1 MRLLEYDEE
10 DLERVLVLE
19 EAEKLKTLAKAFL
32 HPEAFVTVNGT
43 ATARCYFDRN
53 SANAQENVES
63 TDDRNAIM
71 EDMKNLRAAA
81 SFYLHPEHGVITTDS
96 TTCGRNYFSR
106 PSSVAQENVDDAGER
121 AQILAD
127 AVALKK
133 LAVDYAHPE
142 LGVITT
148 DPATCG
154 RNYFS
159 RPSSVAQENVNDAGE
174 RAQILA
180 DAVALKKLAVDYAHP
195 ELGVITTDPAACG
208 RNYFSRPSS
217 VAQADVD
224 DTRERAQILTDAA
237 SLKKLAVDYAHPEFG
252 VINTDFTTCG
262 RNYFSRPSSIA
273 QEDVDVEGRAQILA
287 DAITLKKLAV
297 DYAHPELGV
306 LTTDPATYGRN
317 YFSRPSSVAQDEDG
331 ISDERAQ
338 ILADAAAFKKLAVD
352 YAHPE
357 LGVSTTDVTAFGR
370 NFFSRPSTVTQD
382 VDDAEE
388 RALILADAIAL
399 KKLAVDYAH
408 PELGVVTTDSTT
420 LNRNYFSRL
429 SAVEEECKADA
440 EERAQILADAAALKR
455 LAVDYAHPEYGVS
468 TTDATVFGRNYF
480 TMRSIGEPLEA
491 LNVNK
496 SRTQKKYLMKSKIED
511 KQPVKSKLSGG
522 KNDLHSKL
530 SEIITSHVKRSP
542 STVILFGLGDDDGSA
557 Y

>member
-1 MRLLEYDEE
+1 MGTEQSSHANGPSKEEQEVTSSMKVIGERGRSIEQKKTNEFYNRSLEKDSLVGVNQFDQAIVLSLTLDMTDTESEYSSSDESDDDEE

-133 LAVDYAHPE
+133 LAVDYAHLE
-142 LGVITT
+142 FGVITT

-159 RPSSVAQENVNDAGE
+159 RPSSVAQEDVDDVEE

-180 DAVALKKLAVDYAHP
+180 DAVALKKLAVDY
-195 ELGVITTDPAACG
+195 T
-208 RNYFSRPSS
+208 
-217 VAQADVD
+217 
-224 DTRERAQILTDAA
+224 
-237 SLKKLAVDYAHPEFG
+237 
-252 VINTDFTTCG
+252 
-262 RNYFSRPSSIA
+262 
-273 QEDVDVEGRAQILA
+273 
-287 DAITLKKLAV
+287 
-297 DYAHPELGV
+297 
-306 LTTDPATYGRN
+306 
-317 YFSRPSSVAQDEDG
+317 
-331 ISDERAQ
+331 
-338 ILADAAAFKKLAVD
+338 
-352 YAHPE
+352 
-357 LGVSTTDVTAFGR
+357 
-370 NFFSRPSTVTQD
+370 
-382 VDDAEE
+382 
-388 RALILADAIAL
+388 
-399 KKLAVDYAH
+399 H
-408 PELGVVTTDSTT
+408 PELGVVTTDPTT
-420 LNRNYFSRL
+420 LMRNYFSRL

-440 EERAQILADAAALKR
+440 EERAQILADAATLKR
-455 LAVDYAHPEYGVS
+455 LAVDYAHPEYSVS
-468 TTDATVFGRNYF
+468 TTDATAFGRNYF

-491 LNVNK
+491 LNANT
-496 SRTQKKYLMKSKIED
+496 SRTQKKDLMKSKIED
-511 KQPVKSKLSGG
+511 KQPVTSKLFGAKDG
-522 KNDLHSKL
+522 LHNKL
-530 SEIITSHVKRSP
+530 SKIVTGHVKRSP